1 MVVPSVAVVWMVVL
15 AVLFVSEASRR
26 GTGRMLLATA
36 VSVTWLAVTAVAV
49 RSANQFEA
57 GYAARN
63 YAIAT
68 GVSLLAYFLRE
79 GRRQDRP
86 HGPAP

>member
-1 MVVPSVAVVWMVVL
+1 LLVVPWVAIIWMVVL
-15 AVLFVSEASRR
+15 AVLFVGEASRH

-36 VSVTWLAVTAVAV
+36 VSVIWLALTAAAV

-63 YAIAT
+63 YAM
-68 GVSLLAYFLRE
+68 SLAS
-79 GRRQDRP
+79 P
-86 HGPAP
+86 CWHTS

>member
-1 MVVPSVAVVWMVVL
+1 MVVL

-26 GTGRMLLATA
+26 GTMRMLLATA
-36 VSVTWLAVTAVAV
+36 VSVAWLAVTAAVV

-57 GYAARN
+57 IDAARN
-63 YAIAT
+63 YAIVM
-68 GVSLLAYFLRE
+68 GVSMLAYFLVK
-79 GRRQDRP
+79 RRRSDRP